1 MAQDLQYLKAQVPL
15 LDYLQRHNWS
25 ARPVN
30 SHQEFVGLCPL
41 HQESRPSFYV
51 NARKNLFYCH
61 GCGRGGDLIR
71 FVQLFFDL
79 PFSESIAHLRRELG
93 LPQLCEEGVFEDAAD
108 FYHTQLSHHAEPIQY
123 MHGRGIHEPEIVR
136 TMRIGY
142 APGGVLRRHLTH
154 LGYSSQLL
162 LQCGLINSRSQ
173 DTFYRRIVFPCFDPP
188 GPKNLYGRSVGC
200 QAPHRFL
207 ARGKGALLGWSMIS
221 ALDSVI
227 LVEGAFDVAILW
239 QEGFRNATCA
249 FGTHLTQ
256 TQIAEISGRPGRE
269 VFIAFDSDSNGT
281 GQSAARALGRRLR
294 ESGLDVRIVSLPTG
308 HDPNSFFL
316 SGATA
321 DDFRRCL
328 EQAEVL

>member
-1 MAQDLQYLKAQVPL
+1 MVWDLQYLKAQVPL
-15 LDYLQRHNWS
+15 LDYLQRHNWT
-25 ARPVN
+25 ARRAG

-79 PFSESIAHLRRELG
+79 PFCESIAHLRRELG
-93 LPQLCEEGVFEDAAD
+93 LPELCEEGVLKDAAD
-108 FYHTQLSHHAEPIQY
+108 FYQAQLPRSAEAIEY
-123 MHGRGIHEPEIVR
+123 LHGRGIHNPEILR

-142 APGGVLRRHLTH
+142 APGGILRRHLAH
-154 LGYSSQLL
+154 LGYSSRLL
-162 LQCGLINSRSQ
+162 LQCGLINSRGQ
-173 DTFYRRIVFPCFDPP
+173 DSFYRRIVFPCFDPP
-188 GPKNLYGRSVGC
+188 GPKNLYGRSVGS
-200 QAPHRFL
+200 QARHRFL
-207 ARGKGALLGWSMIS
+207 ARGKGGLLGWRMIS

-239 QEGFRNATCA
+239 QEGFRNATCT

-256 TQIAEISGRPGRE
+256 TQIAEISDRPGRE
-269 VFIAFDSDSNGT
+269 VFIAFDSDRNGV
-281 GQSAARALGRRLR
+281 GQSAAWTVGRRLR
-294 ESGLDVRIVSLPTG
+294 ESGLGVCIASLPAG

-321 DDFRRCL
+321 DDFRRSL
-328 EQAEVL
+328 EQAEAL